1 MYMYT
6 EIHVSLQ
13 QYPYYREEIPQYKH
27 CMYVYSAALNVPVY
41 RAEMNVVVCIDLHKE
56 SSTDI
61 AVQTSNDKVRIIR
74 HLLYTMW
81 VL

>member
-1 MYMYT
+1 MC
-6 EIHVSLQ
+6 IHVALQ

-56 SSTDI
+56 PSTDI